1 MGGSILAM
9 ILTISLLK
17 IQLIRGSKLHVPV
30 ARLLL
35 SAVPS
40 RESET
45 FVNLFMFYSGGA
57 PSLLTPHGCGTRQS
71 KEIIIER
78 EKVIINTFL
87 VSGGINLI

>member
-30 ARLLL
+30 ARL
-35 SAVPS
+35 

-71 KEIIIER
+71 KEIIIESR
-78 EKVIINTFL
+78 KSDNKYFPCFR
-87 VSGGINLI
+87 GN